1 MEKENYVNDF
11 LRKLR
16 EQTAS
21 TQRRMTREDE
31 DKKIKYTVA
40 KWWRDEND
48 AYQHFLDNGR
58 GYPKTEV
65 EYFAHHLKKG
75 GIGLEEG
82 WEFTKKTLC
91 GRFDIESLEDGGEF
105 HQEFIDEYNKT
116 AYSQSFRDKIVNYG
130 IKED

>member
-1 MEKENYVNDF
+1 MENKSFESEF

-16 EQTAS
+16 EQVALTERKP
-21 TQRRMTREDE
+21 TQVDLN
-31 DKKIKYTVA
+31 KKIKNTVA

-48 AYQHFLDNGR
+48 AYQRFLDNGR

-65 EYFAHHLKKG
+65 EYFAHHLKKA
-75 GIGLEEG
+75 GIGLNEG

-105 HQEFIDEYNKT
+105 HQEFIDEFHRT
-116 AYSQSFRDKIVNYG
+116 PYSQKFRDKIVNYG
-130 IKED
+130 IK